1 MRSDQVKKGYE
12 HAPHRSLLRATG
24 VIQSE
29 EDFQKPFIG
38 IANSY
43 TDLIPGHVHL
53 QDFGKIAKQVIR
65 EAGGVP
71 FEFNTIGVDDGI
83 AMGHI
88 GMRYSLASRELIAD
102 SVETVVEAHRLD
114 GLMCITNCD
123 KIVPGML
130 MAAVRLNIPTIFVS
144 GGPMKA
150 GQLNGQKVDL
160 ISVFEGVG
168 QVKAGAISEDDLSEL
183 EKEGCPTCG
192 SCSGMFTA
200 NSMNCL
206 MEALGIALPG
216 NGSILAVD
224 EGRLELVKE
233 AGTRIVDLVHQNIKP
248 RDIITK
254 ETIRNAFTLD
264 MAMGGSTNTVLH
276 TLAIAIEAGID
287 FDLEELN
294 TLSRKTP
301 YLCKVSPATRDV
313 HMEDV
318 DRAGGI
324 SAILSEL
331 SKKDNLLNLDC
342 LTVTGQSLGKN
353 IKDASIKDQ
362 TVIRAIDDPY
372 SKEGGLAILF
382 GNLAP
387 NGSVVKTGAVD
398 QSMLTHLGPAR
409 IYESQEEALSGIL
422 SHEVQEGDVVVIRME
437 GPKGGPGMPEMLS
450 PTSAIMGMGLGDKV
464 ALITDGRFSG
474 GTRGAC
480 IGHISPEAADGG
492 PIAVLQNGDIININ
506 IPERSLNVDLSD
518 KEIQNRLRELPPFT
532 PKITHGYLGRYA
544 RMVTSANEGAVL
556 K

>member
-331 SKKDNLLNLDC
+331 SKKENLLNLDC

-362 TVIRAIDDPY
+362 TVIRAIDAPY

-518 KEIQNRLRELPPFT
+518 KEIQNRLRKLPRFI

>member
-43 TDLIPGHVHL
+43 IDLIPGHVHL

-168 QVKAGAISEDDLSEL
+168 QVKTGAISEDDLSEL

-409 IYESQEEALSGIL
+409 IYDSQEEALSGIL

>member
-1 MRSDQVKKGYE
+1 MRSDTIKKGFE

-24 VIQSE
+24 VIKE
-29 EDFQKPFIG
+29 ESDFERPFIG

-43 TDLIPGHVHL
+43 IDLIPGHVHL
-53 QDFGKIAKQVIR
+53 QEFGKVAKQAIR
-65 EAGGVP
+65 DAGGVP

-88 GMRYSLASRELIAD
+88 GMRYSLPSRELIAD
-102 SVETVVEAHRLD
+102 SVETVAEAHRLD
-114 GLMCITNCD
+114 GLLCITNCD

-130 MAAVRLNIPTIFVS
+130 MGAVRINIPTVFVS

-150 GQLNGQKVDL
+150 GEVDGKKVDL

-168 QVKAGAISEDDLSEL
+168 KVEAGIISEQEL
-183 EKEGCPTCG
+183 TEIEKEGCPTCG

-224 EGRLELVKE
+224 EGRLELVKQ
-233 AGTRIVDLVHQNIKP
+233 AGEKILNMVNHDVKP

-254 ETIRNAFTLD
+254 ESIRNAFALD

-276 TLAIAIEAGID
+276 TLAIAHEANID
-287 FDLEELN
+287 FDLAELN
-294 TLSRKTP
+294 EISKNTP
-301 YLCKVSPATRDV
+301 YLCKVSPATPDV

-324 SAILSEL
+324 SAILNEL
-331 SKKDNLLNLDC
+331 SKKDDVLILD
-342 LTVTGQSLGKN
+342 LPTITGQSLGEN
-353 IKDASIKDQ
+353 IAAAHSKDESI
-362 TVIRAIDDPY
+362 IRTIDSPY
-372 SKEGGLAILF
+372 SQQGGLAVLF

-387 NGSVVKTGAVD
+387 NGSIVKTGAVD
-398 QSMLTHLGPAR
+398 SKMLVHSGPAR
-409 IYESQEEALSGIL
+409 IYESQETALSGIMN
-422 SHEVQEGDVVVIRME
+422 HEVQPGDVVVIRYE

-480 IGHISPEAADGG
+480 IGHISPEAAERG
-492 PIAVLQNGDIININ
+492 PIAALENGDTIHVN
-506 IPERSLNVDLSD
+506 IPDKSLNAELTDE
-518 KEIQNRLRELPPFT
+518 EIQSRLDALSEFK
-532 PKITHGYLGRYA
+532 PKITNGYLGRYA
-544 RMVTSANEGAVL
+544 RMVTSANTGAVL
-556 K
+556 E